1 VGAGVLRPLAPS
13 PKKAHLMSKRKS
25 ARPTAVR
32 QILEGILKPGDWQV
46 LELRQKVRKAWEMAV
61 PAALQ
66 AQARL
71 VDLKRHELWVEA
83 GSSALV
89 QELQFLKPRILQALE
104 KALGTGIIREIR
116 FKVGGGQT

>member
-1 VGAGVLRPLAPS
+1 
-13 PKKAHLMSKRKS
+13 MSKRKS
-25 ARPTAVR
+25 ERPAAVR
-32 QILEGILKPGDWQV
+32 QVLEGILKPGDWQV
-46 LELRQKVRKAWEMAV
+46 LELRQKVRTAWERVV

-89 QELQFLKPRILQALE
+89 QELQFLKPRILKALE
-104 KALGTGIIREIR
+104 KALGSGVIREIR
-116 FKVGGGQT
+116 FRVGGGQTG